1 MTDHKARA
9 AAYAERAAE
18 LRRLADELP
27 SEYHRRLLR
36 NSAEHYEKMAE
47 VEALAA
53 ERQNPLA

>member
-1 MTDHKARA
+1 MTDHQARA

-18 LRRLADELP
+18 LRRLADHLP
-27 SEYHRRLLR
+27 SEYHRQLLR

-53 ERQNPLA
+53 ERQNRLA